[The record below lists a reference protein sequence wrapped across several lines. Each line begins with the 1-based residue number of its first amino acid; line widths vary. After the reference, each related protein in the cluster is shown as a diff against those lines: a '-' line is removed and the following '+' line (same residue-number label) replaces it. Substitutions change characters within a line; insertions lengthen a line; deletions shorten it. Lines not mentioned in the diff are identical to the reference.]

1 MIRLRRN
8 KYVRFNLNKIKM
20 KITKELKEVN
30 VGIQVELSNVELLV
44 LATESEKII
53 ASSPTLRTMVEI
65 GKDSNLKDS
74 TVRVDSNSLSNILK
88 FVQKF
93 TGDVVSLEQAH
104 IELFSGKET
113 PLTEEDVARIV
124 DYSTVGI
131 DNESI

>member
-1 MIRLRRN
+1 
-8 KYVRFNLNKIKM
+8 M

-124 DYSTVGI
+124 DYSTVGT